1 MHAINAILEHADTEF
16 STSPSVLED
25 HSGSSE
31 KTSSGDTSKQRTA
44 IQTMTEQD
52 PPTTEEQASSA
63 SAEPSPAAAAAAEEA
78 ARQQTEMEAKAI
90 AEATASADA
99 SYVPT
104 PSLLNAST
112 PAPLLKQ
119 VDGPTVK
126 GYTGKES
133 TYVAKKV
140 PVPLRG
146 RLDVP
151 IHISSG
157 GSVVSYEITTVDYDI
172 SFGITAEREEGV
184 TVVTEAA
191 RVNSHEEPIT
201 GKFLV
206 GSVPCAI
213 VFSFDNEY
221 SWFKEKLVTYRI
233 TVRPPSRDN
242 IIAGRRRRAKAALRA
257 VTDDVSSAEKRLE
270 RATQQRT
277 ALATEIARMEKEL
290 AEKKKSLDVAQ
301 KEEGWLKDRVKLR
314 AEQQTELRKRLDDGW
329 DDEE

>member
-1 MHAINAILEHADTEF
+1 
-16 STSPSVLED
+16 
-25 HSGSSE
+25 
-31 KTSSGDTSKQRTA
+31 
-44 IQTMTEQD
+44 MTD
-52 PPTTEEQASSA
+52 PPTATATDAE
-63 SAEPSPAAAAAAEEA
+63 EPSPAAAAAAAEEA
-78 ARQQTEMEAKAI
+78 ARRQTEMEAKAI

-104 PSLLNAST
+104 PSLLNAAT
-112 PAPLLKQ
+112 AAPLLKQ

-157 GSVVSYEITTVDYDI
+157 GSVVSYEIITVDYDI

-191 RVNSHEEPIT
+191 RVNSHQEPIT

-233 TVRPPSRDN
+233 TVRPPSREN
-242 IIAGRRRRAKAALRA
+242 IVAGRRRRAKAALRA

-277 ALATEIARMEKEL
+277 ALATDIARMEKEL

-314 AEQQTELRKRLDDGW
+314 QLQQTELRKRLDDGW
-329 DDEE
+329 DDES

>member
-1 MHAINAILEHADTEF
+1 
-16 STSPSVLED
+16 
-25 HSGSSE
+25 
-31 KTSSGDTSKQRTA
+31 
-44 IQTMTEQD
+44 MTD
-52 PPTTEEQASSA
+52 PPTATDTEG
-63 SAEPSPAAAAAAEEA
+63 PSPAAAAAAKEA
-78 ARQQTEMEAKAI
+78 ARRQAEMEAKAI
-90 AEATASADA
+90 AEATASADE

-104 PSLLNAST
+104 PSLLNAAT
-112 PAPLLKQ
+112 AAPLLKQ

-133 TYVAKKV
+133 TYAAKKV

-157 GSVVSYEITTVDYDI
+157 GSVVSYEISTVDYDI

-191 RVNSHEEPIT
+191 RVNAHQEPIT

-213 VFSFDNEY
+213 VFAFDNEY

-242 IIAGRRRRAKAALRA
+242 IIKGRRRRAKAALRA
-257 VTDDVSSAEKRLE
+257 VIDDASSADKRLE

-314 AEQQTELRKRLDDGW
+314 QLQQVELRKRIDDGW

>member
-1 MHAINAILEHADTEF
+1 
-16 STSPSVLED
+16 
-25 HSGSSE
+25 
-31 KTSSGDTSKQRTA
+31 
-44 IQTMTEQD
+44 
-52 PPTTEEQASSA
+52 
-63 SAEPSPAAAAAAEEA
+63 
-78 ARQQTEMEAKAI
+78 MEAKAI

-104 PSLLNAST
+104 PSLLNAAT
-112 PAPLLKQ
+112 AAPLLKQ

-157 GSVVSYEITTVDYDI
+157 GSVVSYEISTVDYDI

-191 RVNSHEEPIT
+191 RVNAHQEPIT

-213 VFSFDNEY
+213 VFAFDNEY
-221 SWFKEKLVTYRI
+221 SWFKEKLVTYHI

-242 IIAGRRRRAKAALRA
+242 IIKGRRRRAKAALRA
-257 VTDDVSSAEKRLE
+257 VTDDASSADKRLE

-314 AEQQTELRKRLDDGW
+314 QLQQVELRKRMDDGW

>member
-1 MHAINAILEHADTEF
+1 MHAINAILDAESTT
-16 STSPSVLED
+16 STSPSVLNDE
-25 HSGSSE
+25 SGGSSG
-31 KTSSGDTSKQRTA
+31 KTSFAADIPKQTA
-44 IQTMTEQD
+44 ERGKTMTEQD
-52 PPTTEEQASSA
+52 PPTEDASSTA
-63 SAEPSPAAAAAAEEA
+63 AEPSPAAAAAAEEA
-78 ARQQTEMEAKAI
+78 ARRQTEMEAKAI

-314 AEQQTELRKRLDDGW
+314 AEQQTELRKRLDNGW

>member
-1 MHAINAILEHADTEF
+1 MHAINAILDAE
-16 STSPSVLED
+16 STTSSSPSVLKD
-25 HSGSSE
+25 QSGGSSG
-31 KTSSGDTSKQRTA
+31 KTSFAADIPKQTA
-44 IQTMTEQD
+44 ERGKTMTEQD
-52 PPTTEEQASSA
+52 PPTEDASSTA
-63 SAEPSPAAAAAAEEA
+63 AEPSPAAAAAAEEA
-78 ARQQTEMEAKAI
+78 ARRQTEMEAKAI

-314 AEQQTELRKRLDDGW
+314 AEQQTELRKRLDNGW

>member
-1 MHAINAILEHADTEF
+1 
-16 STSPSVLED
+16 
-25 HSGSSE
+25 
-31 KTSSGDTSKQRTA
+31 
-44 IQTMTEQD
+44 MTD
-52 PPTTEEQASSA
+52 PPAATTGSTATD
-63 SAEPSPAAAAAAEEA
+63 AEKPSPAAAAAAEEA
-78 ARQQTEMEAKAI
+78 ARRQAEMEAKAI

-104 PSLLNAST
+104 PSLLNAAT
-112 PAPLLKQ
+112 AAPLLKQ

-126 GYTGKES
+126 GYTGKDS

-157 GSVVSYEITTVDYDI
+157 GSVVSYEISTVDYDI

-191 RVNSHEEPIT
+191 RVNSHQEPIT

-213 VFSFDNEY
+213 VFAFDNEY

-233 TVRPPSRDN
+233 TVMPPSRDN
-242 IIAGRRRRAKAALRA
+242 IIQGRRRRAKAALRA
-257 VTDDVSSAEKRLE
+257 VTDDASSADKRLE

-314 AEQQTELRKRLDDGW
+314 HLQQVELRKRMDDGW
-329 DDEE
+329 VDEE